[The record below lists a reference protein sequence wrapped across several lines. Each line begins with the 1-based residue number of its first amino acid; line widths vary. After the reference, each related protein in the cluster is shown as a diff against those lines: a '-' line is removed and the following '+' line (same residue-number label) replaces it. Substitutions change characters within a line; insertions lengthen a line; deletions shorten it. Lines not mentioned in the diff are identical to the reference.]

1 MMGVECLAGL
11 PVFDVILLG
20 LGPDGHVASLFPN
33 RSQLA
38 ATDAWV
44 LPIENSPKPP
54 PERIT
59 FSLPVI
65 NRFVTHPPPLRQLG
79 FHRQH
84 APAQHAI
91 TCYGKLRM
99 TCADNVSQHKQ
110 EPCAMQSSRA
120 RWCMCFQNL
129 TCCWLRRKEIS
140 HMCGH
145 CQRLLAS

>member
-1 MMGVECLAGL
+1 MQTSCTVTMRRSLLSFLHERAYLGNNDSQGACGNVECDVRMMGVECRIGL

-65 NRFVTHPPPLRQLG
+65 NRFVTHPPPLSPTL
-79 FHRQH
+79 
-84 APAQHAI
+84 
-91 TCYGKLRM
+91 
-99 TCADNVSQHKQ
+99 VS
-110 EPCAMQSSRA
+110 
-120 RWCMCFQNL
+120 
-129 TCCWLRRKEIS
+129 
-140 HMCGH
+140 
-145 CQRLLAS
+145 

>member
-1 MMGVECLAGL
+1 MSAPTLEKMTARGLGGSVEYGARMMVVECRVGL

-65 NRFVTHPPPLRQLG
+65 NRFVTHPPPLSPTL
-79 FHRQH
+79 
-84 APAQHAI
+84 
-91 TCYGKLRM
+91 
-99 TCADNVSQHKQ
+99 VS
-110 EPCAMQSSRA
+110 
-120 RWCMCFQNL
+120 
-129 TCCWLRRKEIS
+129 
-140 HMCGH
+140 
-145 CQRLLAS
+145 

>member
-1 MMGVECLAGL
+1 MLWGREEGIFPLQTSCTVTMRRSLLSFLHERAYLGNNDSQGACGNVECDVRMMGVECRVGL

-65 NRFVTHPPPLRQLG
+65 NRSVTHPPPLSPTL
-79 FHRQH
+79 
-84 APAQHAI
+84 
-91 TCYGKLRM
+91 
-99 TCADNVSQHKQ
+99 VS
-110 EPCAMQSSRA
+110 
-120 RWCMCFQNL
+120 
-129 TCCWLRRKEIS
+129 
-140 HMCGH
+140 
-145 CQRLLAS
+145 